1 VNKMVEVLVKER
13 VIRQAEF
20 AELVATY
27 GNLDTPQPTPLE
39 VRNRNLAS
47 FQEGMIAEK
56 RALRK

>member
-1 VNKMVEVLVKER
+1 MVEVLVKER